1 MVEMQRDDTGMRR
14 SRSALLN
21 PNFVQ
26 TVDLDQEEYKH
37 KIIRQ
42 MGYVSPE
49 MSKLIKKAE
58 SVENNFQERMAATGG
73 EILVKRPLRS
83 ALL

>member
-1 MVEMQRDDTGMRR
+1 MKR

-21 PNFVQ
+21 PNFKQ
-26 TVDLDQEEYKH
+26 TVELDQEEYKH

-49 MSKLIKKAE
+49 MSKLIRKAE
-58 SVENNFQERMAATGG
+58 TVENNFQERMIATGG
-73 EILVKRPLRS
+73 DIIMKRPLRS